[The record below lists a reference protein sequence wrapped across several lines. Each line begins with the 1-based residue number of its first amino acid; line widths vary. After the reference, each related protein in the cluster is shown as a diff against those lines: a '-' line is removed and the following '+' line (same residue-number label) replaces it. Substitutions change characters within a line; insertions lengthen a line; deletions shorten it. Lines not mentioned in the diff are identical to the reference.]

1 MIQKAMN
8 IGPWASSAEASVS
21 DERRHLRAARRGS
34 KEAVEQLVREHWSSA
49 FRTAY
54 LIVGEAAE
62 AEDIAQEALMAA
74 LNGLPRYKTDRPF
87 SPWLRRIVVN
97 RSLDALRGQ
106 ARRDRNLEA
115 AAATP
120 RPAGDDGIIISDPVL
135 ASAIEALP
143 ADQRVA
149 VVMRYALGFSTDEIA
164 SYMKVPRGTVG
175 SRLRRGLDGIREQLE
190 EARDEHT

>member
-1 MIQKAMN
+1 MN
-8 IGPWASSAEASVS
+8 IGPWASSAEASIP
-21 DERRHLRAARRGS
+21 DERNLLRAAKRGS
-34 KEAVEQLVREHWSSA
+34 QEAVERLVREHWSSA

-62 AEDIAQEALMAA
+62 AEDITQEALMTA
-74 LNGLPRYKTDRPF
+74 LKGLPRFKVDRPF
-87 SPWLRRIVVN
+87 APWLRRIVVN

-120 RPAGDDGIIISDPVL
+120 RPAGSDGIIISDPEL
-135 ASAIEALP
+135 ASAIKALP
-143 ADQRVA
+143 TDQRVA

-164 SYMKVPRGTVG
+164 SYLKVPRGTAG
-175 SRLRRGLDGIREQLE
+175 SRLRRGLDGVREQLE
-190 EARDEHT
+190 EVQDEHS